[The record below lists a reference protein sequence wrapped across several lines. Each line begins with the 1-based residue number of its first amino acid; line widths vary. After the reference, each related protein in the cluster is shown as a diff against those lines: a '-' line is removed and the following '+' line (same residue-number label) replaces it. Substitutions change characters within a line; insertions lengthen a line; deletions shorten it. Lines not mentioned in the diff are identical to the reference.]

1 MKKAIVIL
9 LALMMLAPMAFANA
23 QAEEAKPVTIEFWT
37 HEDANRQRLEERY
50 IKEFCETHPNVT
62 INVTRQAATKMIELV
77 QTAFAA
83 GQGPTVFNLSINDEY
98 PYIVA
103 GRVAPINYAAA
114 GYKDAQAVID
124 AYAPGMLESV
134 TYEGDVYGLP
144 LELTNW
150 CLFINKNVF
159 RSAGLD
165 PETDYPKTWEEVV
178 EVSQKL
184 VLRDGDI
191 LTRRGFDFRY
201 PYYLESMVPMVEQL
215 GGQLFSED
223 GKEAI
228 VGKDAWVKFFEFMQN
243 WGPNGLNLGSP
254 TYKNARSL
262 FNANNNDIAMAMTG
276 LYQEARIKN
285 DNPDFYNSGDWM
297 VVPFPTFENAV
308 NDTAACYYGHYYM
321 VNGDV
326 DEATQKV
333 AWEFISY
340 MLSHGEEYLKEVN
353 IIQPTVALMNSET
366 YKNTPY
372 SAVFSQ
378 DFERGHIVYYGANS
392 TEIQSLLKETVAAV
406 MLEGLEPEKA
416 YNQLKAAVQELVDEV
431 N

>member
-178 EVSQKL
+178 EVS
-184 VLRDGDI
+184 RSWFSAMETSSPAEA
-191 LTRRGFDFRY
+191 LTSGIRITSSPWSRWWSSSADSFSARTARK
-201 PYYLESMVPMVEQL
+201 PSLERML
-215 GGQLFSED
+215 G
-223 GKEAI
+223 
-228 VGKDAWVKFFEFMQN
+228 
-243 WGPNGLNLGSP
+243 
-254 TYKNARSL
+254 
-262 FNANNNDIAMAMTG
+262 
-276 LYQEARIKN
+276 
-285 DNPDFYNSGDWM
+285 
-297 VVPFPTFENAV
+297 
-308 NDTAACYYGHYYM
+308 
-321 VNGDV
+321 
-326 DEATQKV
+326 
-333 AWEFISY
+333 
-340 MLSHGEEYLKEVN
+340 
-353 IIQPTVALMNSET
+353 
-366 YKNTPY
+366 
-372 SAVFSQ
+372 
-378 DFERGHIVYYGANS
+378 
-392 TEIQSLLKETVAAV
+392 
-406 MLEGLEPEKA
+406 
-416 YNQLKAAVQELVDEV
+416 
-431 N
+431 